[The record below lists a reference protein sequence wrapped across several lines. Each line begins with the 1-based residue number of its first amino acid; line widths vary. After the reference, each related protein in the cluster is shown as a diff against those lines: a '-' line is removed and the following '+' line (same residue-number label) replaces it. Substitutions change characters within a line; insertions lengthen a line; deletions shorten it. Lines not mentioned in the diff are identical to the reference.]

1 MLLDLI
7 KIKGG
12 DPKTGK
18 GDVLLHLSQVMRGS
32 LRDSLQCGY
41 FKKNDGVCLELYER
55 KELFVTEKVAR
66 NVAVPLLN

>member
-1 MLLDLI
+1 MDLI

-12 DPKTGK
+12 DPKIGK
-18 GDVLLHLSQVMRGS
+18 GDVLLHLSQVIRGS
-32 LRDSLQCGY
+32 SRESTTWIFQ
-41 FKKNDGVCLELYER
+41 KNDGVCLELHER